1 MKKTLKVLRVIVL
14 AILILLLIAVV
25 AVNLFAGRAVKV
37 GIETAATKT
46 LNVGVSVGNVDL
58 SIMAGKLALKNLLIN
73 NPPGYQHEKLLEL
86 QNAKIEVDVKSLLSD
101 VVNIKEIKLDGVN
114 VVLEQRG
121 ISGSNLQDVIKAISG
136 GPKDKDETE
145 TSGKKLH
152 IDNLEI
158 SNVTVKVKLLP
169 VPGKADTITLKLS
182 PIRMTDL
189 GGDNKLDTAA
199 LSGMILLAIA
209 NGVAKQGVGVLPK
222 DIVDTITSTLG
233 KTIDLSKG
241 IIEGREGIGKE
252 IIKGTEDIGKGI
264 TEGLKGLLKPK
275 KEE

>member
-1 MKKTLKVLRVIVL
+1 MNKTLKVLRVIVL

-25 AVNLFAGRAVKV
+25 AVNLFAERAVKV

-46 LNVGVSVGNVDL
+46 LNVGVSLSNVDL
-58 SIMAGKLALKNLLIN
+58 SIMAGKLTLKNLLIN
-73 NPPGYQHEKLLEL
+73 NPPGYQHDKLLEL
-86 QNAKIEVDVKSLLSD
+86 KSAKIEVDVKSLLSD
-101 VVNIKEIKLDGVN
+101 VVKIREIKLDGVN

-121 ISGSNLQDVIKAISG
+121 ISGNNLQDVIKTISRG
-136 GPKDKDETE
+136 QKDKDKPE

-152 IDNLEI
+152 IDVLEI

-199 LSGMILLAIA
+199 LSSRILLAIA
-209 NGVAKQGVGVLPK
+209 NGIAEQGVGVLPK
-222 DIVDTITSTLG
+222 EMVDTITSTLS

-252 IIKGTEDIGKGI
+252 IIKSTEDIGKEI